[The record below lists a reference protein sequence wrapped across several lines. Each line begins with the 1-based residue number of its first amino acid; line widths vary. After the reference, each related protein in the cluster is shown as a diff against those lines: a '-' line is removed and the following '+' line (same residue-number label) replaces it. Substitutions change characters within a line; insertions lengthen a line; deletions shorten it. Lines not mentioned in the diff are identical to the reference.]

1 MNPTY
6 LFPAHPLGKVIV
18 LAIIAYS
25 AYILLRLYLLLSFW
39 RSHNHRA
46 SAPEGRDGYIARAQ
60 QTLSRISN
68 LEYADWRAVL
78 FILRE
83 KELAK
88 LNFARP
94 APNILLLMGLLGTVL
109 GLAETV
115 GSLVKPLSNA
125 LNNASP
131 QDVFNLLSFTLQQ
144 MGTAFSC
151 TLWGILAALIVGWIL
166 RSVTGKLQ
174 SLLSEWDTYIIQ
186 SVIPDVLP
194 ESQSAQIQSLQ
205 ELINKSQEIVA
216 ESRRFLERI
225 GPVMQEAAEQF
236 KGVLTTAGE
245 AMQQSVEK
253 LTQTAQEMQEKLQYV
268 AQGVAQSASA
278 LESSSRD
285 LRESTAELAQ
295 YHTDLRNAHQELLT
309 VFEQARSDLE
319 HQIKGQLEKIGALDE
334 NFRRN
339 AQDIV
344 ARINDAGRQFG
355 EATQAFRQAGD
366 LFTNEGVQ
374 IHSQIAHYHQCL
386 TEYVEN
392 LLKDHRFAIDEVEKS
407 VAAIRDSLHTI
418 KESPV
423 WQSRNGSDSGWDKVH
438 EVLTEIQQ
446 VMGELRE
453 RPVPRMQ
460 EMTEAVVHTP
470 RSAPSVDGKV
480 IAERPFVSSATATTA
495 ILDQQEIT
503 KLIEAIQNLSSTISE
518 FGGSAS
524 RDERPVQAVSDIQA
538 LVQSIQSLRDI
549 TADLHSV
556 MLELSVSLKRSQV
569 QPSKRKSWFSW
580 LIPWRKGKR

>member
-1 MNPTY
+1 
-6 LFPAHPLGKVIV
+6 LGKVIV
-18 LAIIAYS
+18 LAIVAYS

-88 LNFARP
+88 LNFARS
-94 APNILLLMGLLGTVL
+94 APNTLLLGGLLGTVF

-115 GSLVKPLSNA
+115 GSLVNPLSNA

-131 QDVFNLLSFTLQQ
+131 QDVFNLLSVTLQQ

-151 TLWGILAALIVGWIL
+151 TLVGIFFALSVSGML
-166 RSVTGKLQ
+166 RFTTGTLQ
-174 SLLSEWDTYIIQ
+174 SLLSEWDAYIIEN
-186 SVIPDVLP
+186 VIPAVLP
-194 ESQSAQIQSLQ
+194 ESQAAQVQNLQ
-205 ELINKSQEIVA
+205 ELITKSQEIVV
-216 ESRRFLERI
+216 ESRKFLERI

-253 LTQTAQEMQEKLQYV
+253 LTQTAQAMQEKLQYV
-268 AQGVAQSASA
+268 AQGVTQSASA
-278 LESSSRD
+278 LESSSRE
-285 LRESTAELAQ
+285 LRESTADLAQ

-319 HQIKGQLEKIGALDE
+319 NQINGQLEKIGALDE

-344 ARINDAGRQFG
+344 ARIDDAGRQFE
-355 EATQAFRQAGD
+355 EATVAFRQAGD
-366 LFTNEGVQ
+366 RFTHEGVQ
-374 IHSQIAHYHQCL
+374 IHSQIANYHQRL

-423 WQSRNGSDSGWDKVH
+423 WHSQNGSDSGWDKVH
-438 EVLTEIQQ
+438 EVLTAIQQ
-446 VMGELRE
+446 ALGEQRE
-453 RPVPRMQ
+453 RPVLRMQ

-470 RSAPSVDGKV
+470 RSAPSLEGTV
-480 IAERPFVSSATATTA
+480 ITESPLARSPIASITP
-495 ILDQQEIT
+495 LDNQEIVRLVAALKDLT
-503 KLIEAIQNLSSTISE
+503 NAITRFEASISRE
-518 FGGSAS
+518 GRAAQSI
-524 RDERPVQAVSDIQA
+524 PDIQQ
-538 LVQSIQSLRDI
+538 LVQGIESLCEITANLRD
-549 TADLHSV
+549 A
-556 MLELSVSLKRSQV
+556 MLELNGSLKGI
-569 QPSKRKSWFSW
+569 QPRPPERKGWLSR
-580 LIPWRKGKR
+580 LIPWGRGKR